1 MPGTEAL
8 KIYLDSEGDARSFPG
23 DGVLTGEIPADE
35 PRDHYVYDPALATPT
50 EAGFLE
56 DRRDIEIRSDVLT
69 YTTAPLNEPLTI
81 LGDMQLFLHASTNC
95 KDTDWFAQLTEVF
108 PDGRSIPFHYGHGG
122 IRARYREGLKSE
134 KLIAENTVKE
144 FIFSLGLAGHQIAA
158 GNQLRLS
165 IFSANFPLF
174 DPNPNTGNEVI
185 SDVETKV
192 ATQSVFHEQDY
203 PSHIVLPVIAAE
215 VLAVL
220 KE

>member
-1 MPGTEAL
+1 
-8 KIYLDSEGDARSFPG
+8 
-23 DGVLTGEIPADE
+23 
-35 PRDHYVYDPALATPT
+35 
-50 EAGFLE
+50 
-56 DRRDIEIRSDVLT
+56 
-69 YTTAPLNEPLTI
+69 
-81 LGDMQLFLHASTNC
+81 MQLTLYAATDC
-95 KDTDWFAQLTEVF
+95 KDTDWFAQVTEVF

-174 DPNPNTGNEVI
+174 DPNTNTGNEVI
-185 SDVETKV
+185 SDTETQV
-192 ATQSVFHEQDY
+192 ARQSIFHDSDH
-203 PSHIVLPVIAAE
+203 PSYLVLPVIAAE
-215 VLAVL
+215 VLAAL